1 MSYFNPDRVRQGFF
15 ILIILLLAV
24 VLFKEMSPFLPAFLG
39 AFTFFVLLRK
49 GVDKLVDRGWKRKW
63 AAGLLMLL
71 SFLVILLPFFTVINM
86 LSGKISFLVHH
97 SGEIMDSLL
106 KFLSKMESQIGA
118 DIANQDSLKEVATLT
133 AKELPSILGAT
144 FNTLTTLALMYFI
157 LFFLLVE
164 GDAVEKSLYQFLP
177 VAKKNVKELQEE
189 INSMVFSNAIGIPLI
204 AVLQGVVGLIGYL
217 VLGVKEPMLWFV
229 ITCFTAMLP
238 LVGAALA
245 YVPLAIVFFA
255 NDETT
260 KGIILLIYGFGVIG
274 SVDNIFRF
282 WLQKKIGDV
291 HPLITIFGVLIGLKL
306 FGFIGLVFGP
316 LLISIFFLL
325 LKFYRL
331 EYAGAAQPE
340 PDSSSASGNTADLG
354 SVEQSIANSQT
365 PNNQPG

>member
-15 ILIILLLAV
+15 IFIILLLAA

-39 AFTFFVLLRK
+39 AFTFYVLLRK
-49 GVDKLVDRGWKRKW
+49 GVELLVAKGWKRKW
-63 AAGLLMLL
+63 AAGLMMFL

-164 GDAVEKSLYQFLP
+164 GDAVERSLYRFLP
-177 VAKKNVKELQEE
+177 VAKRNVKELQDE
-189 INSMVFSNAIGIPLI
+189 INGMVVSNAIGIPLI

-217 VLGVKEPMLWFV
+217 ILGVKEPMLWFV

-282 WLQKKIGDV
+282 WLQRKIGDV
-291 HPLITIFGVLIGLKL
+291 HPLITVFGVLIGLKL

-325 LKFYRL
+325 LKFYRM
-331 EYAGAAQPE
+331 EYTGTEPSE
-340 PDSSSASGNTADLG
+340 PDAPPFSPHTADLDTG
-354 SVEQSIANSQT
+354 GQSAGISQAPSQEQA
-365 PNNQPG
+365 